1 MYPSLC
7 LLEATDVTVGRG
19 TDGPFERYGHPNFP
33 KTTFEFIPKPGIGS
47 KNPKHNGIICNGY
60 DLNTDKYARMLKL
73 DLSFLINANKLFK
86 EKLFVKQAKF
96 FNLLAGNDV
105 LKQQIINGISEDEIR
120 ETWQGK
126 LNNYKLMRVQYL
138 LYSE

>member
-1 MYPSLC
+1 MEQDKDNFLK
-7 LLEATDVTVGRG
+7 EI
-19 TDGPFERYGHPNFP
+19 FERAWPSILNSCYKF
-33 KTTFEFIPKPGIGS
+33 GS

-105 LKQQIINGISEDEIR
+105 LKQQIINGISEDDIR